1 MYDLNNK
8 YCRRLVLLDNQLP
21 YSEYESSQLYHY
33 FVLTVNEIWVK
44 FPFSLLPFLLPVTN
58 LLYFP
63 LPHRDDQYYCNTFLV
78 LNDIPFHSSHWLTFG
93 FQSYNMKIQI

>member
-44 FPFSLLPFLLPVTN
+44 FPFSLLPFFLTVTN

-63 LPHRDDQYYCNTFLV
+63 LPFLDVQYF
-78 LNDIPFHSSHWLTFG
+78 FHSFFILDVSLFYFFTF
-93 FQSYNMKIQI
+93 FLFSCFFVSLYN